1 MTDSELRELERRWRE
16 DGDRDAE
23 AALLRARVRAGTLA
37 APRLRLAAYLG
48 HEAARLAL
56 GDAAPELGQ
65 SGAAVAFCFGLED
78 YGREA
83 WLRAVWVVMN
93 MHEQHLGERTAA
105 TNSRPVAFKIERHR
119 ALLQRGLTLVEA
131 WLREPSEEA
140 QAELTRW
147 SGAVPADRVGFA
159 LHAVRDAAGRISSL
173 PQEEIV
179 EHIRRVLLPW
189 ALGQGDPVL
198 EEVRDRERA
207 GG

>member
-1 MTDSELRELERRWRE
+1 MADSELRELERRWRE

-56 GDAAPELGQ
+56 GDAAPGQ
-65 SGAAVAFCFGLED
+65 GPGGAAVAFCFGLED

-83 WLRAVWVVMN
+83 WLRAAWVVMD
-93 MHEQHLGERTAA
+93 MHERHLEERSTAA
-105 TNSRPVAFKIERHR
+105 NSRPVTFKIERHR
-119 ALLQRGLTLVEA
+119 ALLQRGLALVGG
-131 WLREPSEEA
+131 WLQEPSEEA

-147 SGAVPADRVGFA
+147 SEAAPADRVGFA
-159 LHAVRDAAGRISSL
+159 LHAVRDAAGRISSM
-173 PQEEIV
+173 PEEELV
-179 EHIRRVLLPW
+179 ENIRRALLPW
-189 ALGQGDPVL
+189 ALGHGDPVL
-198 EEVRDRERA
+198 DEMRTREAA